1 MRRAS
6 DLEKGKSMKYWL
18 FFTATFYA
26 RKKGVIFRD
35 SEKENGSQ
43 ISYIQENWLS
53 TKKDYCYQFIGTRK
67 IMFPCTLLE
76 ESTRERASN
85 YPND

>member
-1 MRRAS
+1 MGAQ
-6 DLEKGKSMKYWL
+6 DLIP
-18 FFTATFYA
+18 
-26 RKKGVIFRD
+26 KKTDF
-35 SEKENGSQ
+35 Q
-43 ISYIQENWLS
+43 L
-53 TKKDYCYQFIGTRK
+53 KDYCYQFIGTRK